1 MAKMVV
7 EQQRQ
12 QTKRGRWENQEK
24 TAAGVPKR
32 GAGGGGIR
40 GHGKRQQLSI
50 RAEKQKEQDHALGSK
65 QAIDF
70 FRGQTK
76 KAKLEI
82 KKLVEE
88 RQHLEDSLRLLNQDN
103 SIWAQDVERLK
114 GAIAVLQ
121 RKKRD

>member
-7 EQQRQ
+7 DQQRERPNAAAG
-12 QTKRGRWENQEK
+12 KARK
-24 TAAGVPKR
+24 TAAGVPRR

-50 RAEKQKEQDHALGSK
+50 RAEKQKEQDHALDSK

-82 KKLVEE
+82 KKLVEDIKIGSQQIE
-88 RQHLEDSLRLLNQDN
+88 ILLNP
-103 SIWAQDVERLK
+103 SE
-114 GAIAVLQ
+114 
-121 RKKRD
+121 